1 MMRAR
6 IRLLPVMLAPLLLT
20 ACGLQPLYSAGAK
33 GPVAD
38 LIGDV
43 RVAAIEGQTGWL
55 VRNALRDRL
64 VAAQGGDG
72 AGDRYRL
79 DIRLDDSITG
89 FGVRSDDSITRERR
103 TLRARYQLVELASG
117 QVVVDATAASDA
129 GIDVVSSEYAT
140 IAAEQSAQERLAQ
153 VIADQIVAR
162 LAIFARRQTGD
173 AARTP

>member
-1 MMRAR
+1 MRLAV
-6 IRLLPVMLAPLLLT
+6 LLLPLLLA
-20 ACGLQPLYSAGAK
+20 ACGLQPLYSAGAG

-38 LIGDV
+38 FLGDV
-43 RVAAIEGQTGWL
+43 RVAPVEGQTGWL

-64 VAAQGGDG
+64 VAAQGGEG
-72 AGDRYRL
+72 PGERYRL

-117 QVVVDATAASDA
+117 LVVLDATAASDA
-129 GIDVVSSEYAT
+129 GIDVVGSEYAT

-153 VIADQIVAR
+153 AIADQIVAR
-162 LAIFARRQTGD
+162 LAVFARRRTGD
-173 AARTP
+173 AAPTP